1 MKKAEDIKGKRKIRS
16 DRKREIQ
23 PVISVEL
30 YDCIARIS
38 YITTTPIKNVGETLC
53 MEGYRSQKVIDQLS
67 PFFRRD
73 FRYSNQYGDIIIIP
87 GESDRIP
94 FKINRGDGNRAR
106 ISMRF
111 YQDNHD
117 KISELAFALDMTIS
131 SAAAFLLETAFSL
144 DIGLDYIQ
152 GYIVK
157 SLEGNRLEQLKAVL
171 QFMNEQSYPNEKITM
186 ADLLDF
192 LSGEAYERSIRLEHY
207 LHEWIDQYSE
217 YI

>member
-1 MKKAEDIKGKRKIRS
+1 MKKAEDINRKRKIRS
-16 DRKREIQ
+16 DKKREIQ

-73 FRYSNQYGDIIIIP
+73 FRYSNRYGDIIIIP
-87 GESDRIP
+87 GDSDRVP

-111 YQDNHD
+111 HQDNHD
-117 KISELAFALDMTIS
+117 KISEMAFALDMTIS
-131 SAAAFLLETAFSL
+131 SAAAFLLETAYSL

-152 GYIVK
+152 GYIIK
-157 SLEGNRLEQLKAVL
+157 SLDANQIEQFEAIL
-171 QFMNEQSYPNEKITM
+171 QFMNEQNHPDQKITM

-192 LSGEAYERSIRLEHY
+192 LAGEAYERSMRLEYY
-207 LHEWIDQYSE
+207 LREWIDQYSE

>member
-1 MKKAEDIKGKRKIRS
+1 MKRAEDISRKRKKRS

-38 YITTTPIKNVGETLC
+38 YITTTPIKNVGETLY
-53 MEGYRSQKVIDQLS
+53 MEGFRSQKVIDQLS

-87 GESDRIP
+87 GDTDRIP
-94 FKINRGDGNRAR
+94 FKINRGDGIRAR

-111 YQDNHD
+111 HQDNHD
-117 KISELAFALDMTIS
+117 KISELAFTLDMTVS
-131 SAAAFLLETAFSL
+131 SAAALLLETAFSL

-157 SLEGNRLEQLKAVL
+157 SLDANRLEQLEAVL
-171 QFMNEQSYPNEKITM
+171 QFMNEQNHPDQRITM
-186 ADLLDF
+186 TDLLDF
-192 LSGEAYERSIRLEHY
+192 LAGEAYERFKRLEYY
-207 LHEWIDQYSE
+207 LCEWIDQYSE